1 MAESNIRG
9 SQSRKRGMTGLEIAI
24 ILALVLITLAAMG
37 FIIVNMGIFR
47 LKEKAMTQQVVL
59 PLLEGETSRSYIKK
73 PWTAMAV
80 PLVREPVKFRSLLRI
95 GVG

>member
-9 SQSRKRGMTGLEIAI
+9 PLSRKREMTGVEIVI

-47 LKEKAMTQQVVL
+47 LKEKAMTQQAVL

-73 PWTAMAV
+73 PWTAMAT